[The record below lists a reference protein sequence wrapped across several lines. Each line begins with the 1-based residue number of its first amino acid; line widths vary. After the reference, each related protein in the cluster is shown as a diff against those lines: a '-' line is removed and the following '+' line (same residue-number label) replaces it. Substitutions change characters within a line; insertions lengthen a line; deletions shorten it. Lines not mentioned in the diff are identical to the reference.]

1 MIIMI
6 IIIIDCL
13 FLNEHQN
20 WELQNQLKSFLQSML
35 TTSSLKTYSSRKKK
49 TEFLRW
55 LKVIRTVTLH
65 NDLHLTNPIEKL
77 ASDYFV
83 LYNDSNPLKT

>member
-1 MIIMI
+1 MMIMI

-20 WELQNQLKSFLQSML
+20 WELHNQLKSLLRSTL

-49 TEFLRW
+49 RNFS
-55 LKVIRTVTLH
+55 
-65 NDLHLTNPIEKL
+65 
-77 ASDYFV
+77 AG
-83 LYNDSNPLKT
+83 

>member
-1 MIIMI
+1 MMI
-6 IIIIDCL
+6 IIILILDCL

-20 WELQNQLKSFLQSML
+20 WELQNQLKSLLRSTL
-35 TTSSLKTYSSRKKK
+35 TTSSLKTYSSREKK

-65 NDLHLTNPIEKL
+65 NDLHLTNPIE
-77 ASDYFV
+77 
-83 LYNDSNPLKT
+83 N

>member
-1 MIIMI
+1 MMITI

-35 TTSSLKTYSSRKKK
+35 TTSSLKTYSSRKKNGISPLAK
-49 TEFLRW
+49 CYPYC
-55 LKVIRTVTLH
+55 
-65 NDLHLTNPIEKL
+65 DL
-77 ASDYFV
+77 A
-83 LYNDSNPLKT
+83 

>member
-1 MIIMI
+1 MMIMI

-20 WELQNQLKSFLQSML
+20 WELHNQRSAL

-49 TEFLRW
+49 RNFS
-55 LKVIRTVTLH
+55 
-65 NDLHLTNPIEKL
+65 
-77 ASDYFV
+77 AG
-83 LYNDSNPLKT
+83 

>member
-1 MIIMI
+1 MMIMI

-20 WELQNQLKSFLQSML
+20 WELHNQRSTL

-55 LKVIRTVTLH
+55 LKDIRTVTLH
-65 NDLHLTNPIEKL
+65 NDLHLTNPIE
-77 ASDYFV
+77 
-83 LYNDSNPLKT
+83 N